1 MNDFQMSSLASARS
15 ASLHDEAYRQRLANS
30 GKPSVSSATSSKSRR
45 GPRFSFSFNS
55 QYRRA
60 TARLRRATA

>member
-15 ASLHDEAYRQRLANS
+15 ASLHDEANRQQPRRTSRL
-30 GKPSVSSATSSKSRR
+30 
-45 GPRFSFSFNS
+45 SFIL
-55 QYRRA
+55 QLRRA